1 MLATVHSVT
10 IWGIDGYPVRVELD
24 ISRGLPGIS
33 IVGLP
38 DQAVKESRDRLKPAI
53 KNSGL
58 SFPGGKITV
67 NLSPA
72 DLKKEGPYFDL
83 PIAIGLLAAGGEIP
97 LSVLERFAIAG
108 ELALDGSVRP
118 VRGALS
124 LAIAAKKAGFEGMIL
139 PEENA
144 KEAAVA
150 GDISVYGVKNLIECC
165 HFLSG
170 KSSQDPVQVD
180 WDALLLEQNRY
191 DIDFRDVKGQYQAKR
206 ALEIAVSGGHNILMI
221 GPPGS
226 GKSMLAKSVPT
237 VLPSLSLKEAL
248 SITRVHSAAG
258 MSGYSGLISQRPFR
272 QPHHTISDIALI
284 GGGSTPTPGEISLA
298 HGGVLFLDELPEFRR
313 DVLESLRQPLESGR
327 VNISRAKGKME
338 FPARFLLVTAMNPCP
353 CGYYGDSSHRCTCTV
368 NQILRYRKKISGP
381 LLDRIDIH
389 IEVPALEVGTLMGEE
404 GGESSQEV
412 RKRVEKARHIQ
423 KERLARET
431 IYFNGHMNVSQTK
444 RFCVLGK
451 EERIFIE
458 GVLETMQ
465 LSARAFDKVRK
476 VARTIADLDGSD
488 QIGITHLAEAVQ
500 YRAFDRNI

>member
-1 MLATVHSVT
+1 MA
-10 IWGIDGYPVRVELD
+10 E
-24 ISRGLPGIS
+24 
-33 IVGLP
+33 
-38 DQAVKESRDRLKPAI
+38 
-53 KNSGL
+53 
-58 SFPGGKITV
+58 F
-67 NLSPA
+67 
-72 DLKKEGPYFDL
+72 
-83 PIAIGLLAAGGEIP
+83 
-97 LSVLERFAIAG
+97 
-108 ELALDGSVRP
+108 
-118 VRGALS
+118 
-124 LAIAAKKAGFEGMIL
+124 
-139 PEENA
+139 
-144 KEAAVA
+144 
-150 GDISVYGVKNLIECC
+150 
-165 HFLSG
+165 
-170 KSSQDPVQVD
+170 
-180 WDALLLEQNRY
+180 
-191 DIDFRDVKGQYQAKR
+191 
-206 ALEIAVSGGHNILMI
+206 
-221 GPPGS
+221 
-226 GKSMLAKSVPT
+226 
-237 VLPSLSLKEAL
+237 
-248 SITRVHSAAG
+248 
-258 MSGYSGLISQRPFR
+258 
-272 QPHHTISDIALI
+272 
-284 GGGSTPTPGEISLA
+284 
-298 HGGVLFLDELPEFRR
+298 LFLDELPEFRR